1 MGAATIV
8 TLLGVAI
15 IVATLALYLIII
27 SRTLTHVSFTLGTV
41 LIGVKAIVAQTDP
54 VPKYVGIILNDVV
67 AIDQAAKQLL
77 AWGERS
83 GADFDAAYATTS
95 RVAGRLNA

>member
-1 MGAATIV
+1 MGAETIV
-8 TLLGVAI
+8 TLIGVAV
-15 IVATLALYLIII
+15 IVAALALYLITICY
-27 SRTLTHVSFTLGTV
+27 TLNHVSFTLGTV
-41 LIGVKAIVAQTDP
+41 IIGVKAIVAQTDP

-83 GADFDAAYATTS
+83 GAEFESAYATTA
-95 RVAGRLNA
+95 RVAASG

>member
-15 IVATLALYLIII
+15 IVAAIAIYLIII
-27 SRTLTHVSFTLGTV
+27 AATLNHVSYTLGTV
-41 LIGVKAIVAQTDP
+41 IIGVRAIVAQTDP
-54 VPKYVGIILNDVV
+54 VPKYVGIILNDVT

-83 GADFDAAYATTS
+83 GADFQAAYGTTS
-95 RVAGRLNA
+95 RVAAS

>member
-15 IVATLALYLIII
+15 IVAAIAIYLIII
-27 SRTLTHVSFTLGTV
+27 AKTLNHVSFTLGTV

-54 VPKYVGIILNDVV
+54 VPKYVGIILNDVT

-83 GADFDAAYATTS
+83 GEEFAAAYSTTS
-95 RVAGRLNA
+95 RVAAT

>member
-15 IVATLALYLIII
+15 IVAAIALYLIII
-27 SRTLTHVSFTLGTV
+27 ATTLNHVSYTLGTV
-41 LIGVKAIVAQTDP
+41 IIGVNAIVNQTDP
-54 VPKYVGIILNDVV
+54 VPKYVGIILNDVT

-77 AWGERS
+77 AGGEGS
-83 GADFDAAYATTS
+83 GAEFAAAYGTTS
-95 RVAGRLNA
+95 RVAAT

>member
-8 TLLGVAI
+8 TLLGIAI
-15 IVATLALYLIII
+15 IVAALALYLIVIA
-27 SRTLTHVSFTLGTV
+27 RTLNHVSFTLGTV

-54 VPKYVGIILNDVV
+54 VPKYVGIVLNDVV

-95 RVAGRLNA
+95 RVAAG

>member
-15 IVATLALYLIII
+15 IVAAIALYLIII
-27 SRTLTHVSFTLGTV
+27 GVTLNHVSFTLGTV
-41 LIGVKAIVAQTDP
+41 IIGVKAIVSQTDP
-54 VPKYVGIILNDVV
+54 VPKYVGIILNDVT
-67 AIDQAAKQLL
+67 AIDQAASQLL

-83 GADFDAAYATTS
+83 GADYAGAYGTTS
-95 RVAGRLNA
+95 RVAAT

>member
-15 IVATLALYLIII
+15 IVAAIALYLIII
-27 SRTLTHVSFTLGTV
+27 SVTLNHVSYTLGTV
-41 LIGVKAIVAQTDP
+41 IVGVKSIVFQTDP
-54 VPKYVGIILNDVV
+54 VPKYVGIILNDVT

-83 GADFDAAYATTS
+83 GADFATAYQTTS
-95 RVAGRLNA
+95 RVAAT

>member
-1 MGAATIV
+1 MGAATVV

-15 IVATLALYLIII
+15 IVAALALYLIII
-27 SRTLTHVSFTLGTV
+27 AKTLNHVTFTLGTV

-83 GADFDAAYATTS
+83 GADFDAAYTTTS
-95 RVAGRLNA
+95 RVAAT